1 MPWLLVGVG
10 RRAGIVASIPAETL
24 IADLE
29 ASVDQ
34 GTRYEVERANW
45 DGIVFL
51 RESESLPEA
60 TSQQP

>member
-24 IADLE
+24 IAHLE

-34 GTRYEVERANW
+34 GTRYEVERAKW

-51 RESESLPEA
+51 RTSESLPEA
-60 TSQQP
+60 MSQ